1 MARIESLER
10 LREVYK
16 APSERAV
23 AKQLSR
29 LDRHCRRFIELSP
42 FVLLATSGAGGCKG
56 DVSPKGDAP
65 GFVQVLDD
73 TTLAIPDR
81 PGNNRLDTLS
91 NLIANPE
98 IGLLFMIP
106 GFEETLRINGTAV
119 IEDDEALRARFA
131 VDGRSPAAVIVVS
144 VGECYLHCAK
154 SIIRAKLW
162 QPESRVGRE
171 VMPTMGAMVKE
182 QTGLGRAETRTE
194 MLARYAETL
203 Y

>member
-1 MARIESLER
+1 MARIESAER

-23 AKQLSR
+23 TKQLSR

-42 FVLLATSGAGGCKG
+42 FVLLATSGAGGSKG

-73 TTLAIPDR
+73 ATLAIPDR

-106 GFEETLRINGTAV
+106 GFEETLRVNGAAV
-119 IEDDEALRARFA
+119 IEDDEVLRARFA
-131 VDGRSPAAVIVVS
+131 VNGRLPASVIVVS
-144 VGECYLHCAK
+144 VRECYLHCAK
-154 SIIRAKLW
+154 SVIRARLW
-162 QPESRVGRE
+162 QPTSQVERE

-182 QTGLGRAETRTE
+182 QTGLGHAETRAE
-194 MLARYAETL
+194 MLARYADTL